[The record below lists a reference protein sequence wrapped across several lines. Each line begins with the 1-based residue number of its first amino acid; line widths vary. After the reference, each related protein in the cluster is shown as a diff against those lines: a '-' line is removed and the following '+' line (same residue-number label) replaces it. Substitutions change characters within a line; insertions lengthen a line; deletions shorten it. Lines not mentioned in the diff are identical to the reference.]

1 MTAFWYEIKFNLLRQ
16 YRYKLS
22 FFTTLVSNLILF
34 AGMTAAKSNQPVN
47 GSDAAYAITLSM
59 ITYLFWNFG
68 SSLISSN
75 MSNISGD
82 LMSGIFESK
91 LLSKLDIIWLLFA
104 RMLSGLVLCI
114 GSQLIVFAVSGLLGI
129 ISLSFI
135 IDYLVILCI
144 YLPGLWG
151 MFGFSL
157 LFCGLILKFKTLGS
171 VSTLFTLVLFCINAL
186 YSGESLLVKILI
198 PYTLG
203 IDISKLYVVSRSFS
217 FRLNILYILINITW
231 GFAGCIFFKFMLQRT
246 KQNGYFNAY

>member
-47 GSDAAYAITLSM
+47 GSDAAYAITFSM

-91 LLSKLDIIWLLFA
+91 LLSNWTLYGCSLPGCCPAGAVYRFSTDCLCCIRAAWYHFPLIYY
-104 RMLSGLVLCI
+104 RLSCYIMYLP
-114 GSQLIVFAVSGLLGI
+114 SGIMGYVRFQ
-129 ISLSFI
+129 S
-135 IDYLVILCI
+135 VILRTDI
-144 YLPGLWG
+144 
-151 MFGFSL
+151 
-157 LFCGLILKFKTLGS
+157 
-171 VSTLFTLVLFCINAL
+171 
-186 YSGESLLVKILI
+186 KI
-198 PYTLG
+198 
-203 IDISKLYVVSRSFS
+203 
-217 FRLNILYILINITW
+217 
-231 GFAGCIFFKFMLQRT
+231 
-246 KQNGYFNAY
+246 